1 MKPYM
6 QYCLCLR
13 QEDQPIFFQFIVHK
27 MELYSD
33 YKNVTHYITDMKSLL
48 SNAFGGFM
56 AETANP
62 RGALDNDALHAYC
75 VCVRLEIQFILF
87 QFIVHWMDLYIR
99 FQECDT

>member
-1 MKPYM
+1 
-6 QYCLCLR
+6 
-13 QEDQPIFFQFIVHK
+13 
-27 MELYSD
+27 
-33 YKNVTHYITDMKSLL
+33 
-48 SNAFGGFM
+48 M

-75 VCVRLEIQFILF
+75 VCVRLEIQPILF